1 MVDKKRVE
9 VKEAKRSLSIPSKWR
24 ELDELE
30 ELMMNDFPK
39 GEDGQKVA
47 NTKVRPK

>member
-24 ELDELE
+24 ELDELN
-30 ELMMNDFPK
+30 ELMINDFKSKPDISK
-39 GEDGQKVA
+39 NK
-47 NTKVRPK
+47 K